1 MTTIKLIKKDLKQN
15 GRMGTGFFWLKTSA
29 GGSSCEYGD
38 EPSGSIKVSEFLNQ
52 VSSYQLLKKRSP
64 LHRVGYL
71 LSLSKSQFK
80 NIFFVQQILTTVHG

>member
-15 GRMGTGFFWLKTSA
+15 GRMGTGFFWLTTSA

-52 VSSYQLLKKRSP
+52 VSSY
-64 LHRVGYL
+64 
-71 LSLSKSQFK
+71 
-80 NIFFVQQILTTVHG
+80 